1 MQLAALNRSPD
12 DQPECSYVK
21 NHGILNRSSPDRFS
35 PNRGNCPLTAPRS
48 GSSFLLSALKCF
60 SVCLVAALFALT
72 GVAQTQAQTL
82 SCPHTSSDPPTDKD
96 VLITLYCYTNG
107 GGWKTKTKW
116 LSNKNINQWWGVT
129 TFNSRVTK
137 LYLNNNKLTGTM
149 PTELGNLTRLKE
161 LRLERNDLS
170 GTIPAELGELTKL
183 EDLALNENNLNG
195 IIPTELGK
203 LIKLEKLRLDI
214 NNLSGTIPA
223 ELGELAELE
232 QLVFYVNNLSGTI
245 PPELGR
251 LTNLVWF
258 YLNTNNLSGT
268 IPPELGTLTKV
279 KNFALNKNNL
289 SGTIPTE
296 LGKLTDLREL
306 FLNDNQLSGTIPPEL
321 GRLTNL
327 RYLLLSEN
335 KLTGT
340 IPAELQTLTNLKQ
353 LILRVNQ
360 LSGTIPPELGKLIK
374 LERLYLYENQLS
386 GSGIELEDM
395 DKLER
400 LFIQNTMI
408 TPGDAM
414 IDDMEILATMEG
426 GSLKGSGLWGSD
438 DLTDVAKQTNSD
450 LGRTIDWA
458 ALWAIYV
465 DNDGA
470 EWKNN
475 SGWLAGSSFSNWYGV
490 ETNSDGR
497 VEILNLRYNDL
508 KEDIPNALEALKDI
522 TRLDLSYNGMLTGE
536 LSPRLMDISS
546 LTELNIRCTGIDTPD
561 DMDFQSW
568 LQTITFIDT
577 QPDDACSAP
586 PAVPVRMMTVTPQVG
601 GLSVSWEES
610 TDADGYK
617 VQWKSGGQQFNA
629 TSRQHTVTGGSTT
642 SYTITGLTAG
652 TEYTVRVIATKSV
665 GDKGFARVEAREIP
679 RFPAPGRVTGV
690 GVTPQVG
697 GLSVSWE
704 ESTDADGYK
713 VQWKSGG
720 QQFNETSR
728 QHPVAGRSTVSY
740 VITGLA
746 GSTEYTVRVI
756 ATRSNADDG
765 QPSQEDSATPITP
778 PPLITPPS
786 PPSLGQVTGISVTP
800 QVGGLSV
807 SWNKVTNADGYKV
820 QWKSGGQQF
829 NATDRQRTVTGGSTT
844 SYTITGLTAGTEYTV
859 RVIATKSVGDDGQL
873 PLEAKGIPELPD
885 QVVPG
890 DSPAGETGGGCAMIS
905 QETADNMSAKTFLNL
920 LFVVSFMFLPFR
932 KANLF
937 IFIGIGTI
945 SIFNRT

>member
-1 MQLAALNRSPD
+1 M
-12 DQPECSYVK
+12 
-21 NHGILNRSSPDRFS
+21 
-35 PNRGNCPLTAPRS
+35 
-48 GSSFLLSALKCF
+48 
-60 SVCLVAALFALT
+60 
-72 GVAQTQAQTL
+72 
-82 SCPHTSSDPPTDKD
+82 
-96 VLITLYCYTNG
+96 
-107 GGWKTKTKW
+107 
-116 LSNKNINQWWGVT
+116 
-129 TFNSRVTK
+129 
-137 LYLNNNKLTGTM
+137 
-149 PTELGNLTRLKE
+149 
-161 LRLERNDLS
+161 
-170 GTIPAELGELTKL
+170 
-183 EDLALNENNLNG
+183 
-195 IIPTELGK
+195 
-203 LIKLEKLRLDI
+203 
-214 NNLSGTIPA
+214 
-223 ELGELAELE
+223 
-232 QLVFYVNNLSGTI
+232 
-245 PPELGR
+245 
-251 LTNLVWF
+251 
-258 YLNTNNLSGT
+258 
-268 IPPELGTLTKV
+268 
-279 KNFALNKNNL
+279 
-289 SGTIPTE
+289 
-296 LGKLTDLREL
+296 
-306 FLNDNQLSGTIPPEL
+306 
-321 GRLTNL
+321 
-327 RYLLLSEN
+327 
-335 KLTGT
+335 
-340 IPAELQTLTNLKQ
+340 
-353 LILRVNQ
+353 ILRVNQ
-360 LSGTIPPELGKLIK
+360 LSGTIPPELGNLTK

-395 DKLER
+395 IRLQR

-408 TPGDAM
+408 TPGTAM
-414 IDDMEILATMEG
+414 IEDMETLATTE

-438 DLTDVAKQTNSD
+438 DLTDAAKQTNSD

-458 ALWAIYV
+458 ALWAIYL

-475 SGWLAGSSFSNWYGV
+475 SGWLAGSSLSNWYGV

-546 LTELNIRCTGIDTPD
+546 LTELNIRCTGITKPT

-568 LQTITFIDT
+568 LQTITLIDT
-577 QPDDACSAP
+577 QMGDACSVP

-610 TDADGYK
+610 TDADGYNI
-617 VQWKSGGQQFNA
+617 QWKSGGQQFNE
-629 TSRQHTVTGGSTT
+629 TNRQRTVTGGSTT
-642 SYTITGLTAG
+642 SYVITGLTAG
-652 TEYTVRVIATKSV
+652 TEYTVRVIATKSNA
-665 GDKGFARVEAREIP
+665 DKGFARVEAKGIP

-704 ESTDADGYK
+704 EVTNADGYK
-713 VQWKSGG
+713 AQWKSGG
-720 QQFNETSR
+720 QQFNATSR
-728 QHPVAGRSTVSY
+728 QRTVAGRSTVSY

-786 PPSLGQVTGISVTP
+786 PPPLGQVTGISVTP
-800 QVGGLSV
+800 QVGELSV
-807 SWNKVTNADGYKV
+807 SWEEVTNADGYKV

-873 PLEAKGIPELPD
+873 PLEVKGIPELPD

-905 QETADNMSAKTFLNL
+905 QKTADNMSAKTFLNL

-937 IFIGIGTI
+937 IFVGIGTI

>member
-1 MQLAALNRSPD
+1 
-12 DQPECSYVK
+12 
-21 NHGILNRSSPDRFS
+21 
-35 PNRGNCPLTAPRS
+35 
-48 GSSFLLSALKCF
+48 
-60 SVCLVAALFALT
+60 
-72 GVAQTQAQTL
+72 
-82 SCPHTSSDPPTDKD
+82 
-96 VLITLYCYTNG
+96 
-107 GGWKTKTKW
+107 
-116 LSNKNINQWWGVT
+116 
-129 TFNSRVTK
+129 
-137 LYLNNNKLTGTM
+137 M
-149 PTELGNLTRLKE
+149 PTELGNLTKLKE
-161 LRLERNDLS
+161 LRLERNQLSGTIPTELGNLAELRHLVFYVNQLS
-170 GTIPAELGELTKL
+170 GTIPAELG
-183 EDLALNENNLNG
+183 N
-195 IIPTELGK
+195 
-203 LIKLEKLRLDI
+203 
-214 NNLSGTIPA
+214 
-223 ELGELAELE
+223 
-232 QLVFYVNNLSGTI
+232 
-245 PPELGR
+245 

-258 YLNTNNLSGT
+258 Y
-268 IPPELGTLTKV
+268 
-279 KNFALNKNNL
+279 LNKNNL

-296 LGKLTDLREL
+296 LGNLTKLEELRLEE
-306 FLNDNQLSGTIPPEL
+306 NQLSGTIPTEL
-321 GRLTNL
+321 GNLAELRHLVFYVNQLSGTIPAELGNLPNLVWFYLNTNNLNGTIPTELGTLTKVQNFALNNNQLSGTIPTELGSLTDLRDLFLNENNLSGTIPTELGSLTNL
-327 RYLLLSEN
+327 RYLLLNEN
-335 KLTGT
+335 NQLSGT
-340 IPAELQTLTNLKQ
+340 IPAELGSLTNLKQ

-360 LSGTIPPELGKLIK
+360 LSGTIPPELGNLTK

-395 DKLER
+395 IRLQR

-408 TPGDAM
+408 TPGTAM
-414 IDDMEILATMEG
+414 IEDMETLATTE

-438 DLTDVAKQTNSD
+438 DLTDAAKQTNSD

-458 ALWAIYV
+458 ALWAIYL

-475 SGWLAGSSFSNWYGV
+475 SGWLAGSSLSNWYGV

-546 LTELNIRCTGIDTPD
+546 LTELNIRCTGITKPT

-568 LQTITFIDT
+568 LQTITLIDT
-577 QPDDACSAP
+577 QMGDACSVP

-610 TDADGYK
+610 TDADGYNI
-617 VQWKSGGQQFNA
+617 QWKSGGQQFNE
-629 TSRQHTVTGGSTT
+629 TNRQRTVTGGSTT
-642 SYTITGLTAG
+642 SYVITGLTAG
-652 TEYTVRVIATKSV
+652 TEYTVRVIATKSNA
-665 GDKGFARVEAREIP
+665 DKGFARVEAKGIP

-704 ESTDADGYK
+704 EVTNADGYK
-713 VQWKSGG
+713 AQWKSGG
-720 QQFNETSR
+720 QQFNATSR
-728 QHPVAGRSTVSY
+728 QRTVAGRSTVSY

-786 PPSLGQVTGISVTP
+786 PPPLGQVTGISVTP

-807 SWNKVTNADGYKV
+807 SWEEVTNADGYKV

-873 PLEAKGIPELPD
+873 PLEVKGIPELPD

-905 QETADNMSAKTFLNL
+905 QKTADNMSAKTFLNL

-937 IFIGIGTI
+937 IFVGIGTI